1 MKERLLMT
9 TVVGTD
15 CWNKLYEL
23 FDAMVIVVKVS
34 FVTIVQAYAL
44 PATIHDVAETND
56 DVAIRLLEVISLRS
70 DPALVWKEG
79 VTVKEI
85 ELSLVCIQDI
95 LFGSP

>member
-1 MKERLLMT
+1 MKERLLIT

-23 FDAMVIVVKVS
+23 FDAIVMVVKVL
-34 FVTIVQAYAL
+34 FVTIVHAYGL
-44 PATIHDVAETND
+44 PATTHDVAGIND
-56 DVAIRLLEVISLRS
+56 GVAIRLLEVISLRS
-70 DPALVWKEG
+70 EPALVWKEG

-85 ELSLVCIQDI
+85 ELSLVCIQEI